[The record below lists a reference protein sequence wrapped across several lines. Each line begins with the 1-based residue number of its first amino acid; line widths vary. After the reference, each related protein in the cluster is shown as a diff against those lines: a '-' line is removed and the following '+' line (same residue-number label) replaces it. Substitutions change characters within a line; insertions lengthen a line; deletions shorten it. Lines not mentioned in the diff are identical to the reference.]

1 MHESILA
8 FRGLFFFFFMDRG
21 SPSRSWFH
29 AIWRIMQFRSKD
41 LDEGEGEEERG
52 GGTREIGQVNKVVR
66 AAGEIARS
74 WLG

>member
-1 MHESILA
+1 
-8 FRGLFFFFFMDRG
+8 
-21 SPSRSWFH
+21 
-29 AIWRIMQFRSKD
+29 MQFRSKD
-41 LDEGEGEEERG
+41 LDEGEGEEEGG